1 MMNEKVSNNIER
13 YYSENAEG
21 DRMALGDAMLDR
33 VLSHIRN
40 GNEANAL
47 WRHFE
52 KKAQEMRAG
61 IGPVKDPLFLLHSNV
76 YYLRDLLEDAND
88 YEAIELLD
96 DMERDFF

>member
-1 MMNEKVSNNIER
+1 MKATDNR

-21 DRMALGDAMLDR
+21 DRMALGEAMLER
-33 VLSHIRN
+33 VLSHIHN
-40 GNEANAL
+40 GNQDNAL

-52 KKAQEMRAG
+52 KKAQDMRAG

-76 YYLRDLLEDAND
+76 YYLRDLLE
-88 YEAIELLD
+88 EAEDEEALDMLD

>member
-1 MMNEKVSNNIER
+1 MKVTDNR

-21 DRMALGDAMLDR
+21 DRMALGEAMLER
-33 VLSHIRN
+33 VLSHIQN
-40 GNEANAL
+40 GNQDNAL

-52 KKAQEMRAG
+52 KKAQNMRAG

-76 YYLRDLLEDAND
+76 YYLRDLLE
-88 YEAIELLD
+88 EAEDEAALDMLD

>member
-1 MMNEKVSNNIER
+1 MSNTTER

-33 VLSHIRN
+33 VLSHIQN
-40 GNEANAL
+40 GNQDNAL

-52 KKAQEMRAG
+52 KKAQDMRAG
-61 IGPVKDPLFLLHSNV
+61 LGPVKDPLFLLHSNV
-76 YYLRDLLEDAND
+76 YYLRDLLEEADD
-88 YEAIELLD
+88 DEAIEMLD